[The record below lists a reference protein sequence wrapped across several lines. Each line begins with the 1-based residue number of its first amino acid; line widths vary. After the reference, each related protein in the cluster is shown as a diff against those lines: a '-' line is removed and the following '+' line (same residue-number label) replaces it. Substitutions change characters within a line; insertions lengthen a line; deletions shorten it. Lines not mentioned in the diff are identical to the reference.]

1 MSSDATSPLIEVD
14 ATDDT
19 DPNNRVHHHARI
31 REGETNFVTL
41 CGLRMKGK
49 RPDADRLPCC
59 PLCNMEM
66 GMLGRRCN

>member
-1 MSSDATSPLIEVD
+1 MGEDTTTYIEVD

-31 REGETNFVTL
+31 REGQRNFITL

-49 RPDADRLPCC
+49 RPDADQLPCC
-59 PLCNMEM
+59 PLCNLEM
-66 GMLGRRCN
+66 GMLGRSCG

>member
-1 MSSDATSPLIEVD
+1 MSSEAGPLTEVD
-14 ATDDT
+14 AHDDT

-49 RPDADRLPCC
+49 RPDADLMPCC
-59 PLCNMEM
+59 PLCNLEL
-66 GMLGRRCN
+66 GMLGRRCG